1 MNGRWRWWVIPL
13 VILLCIGALWFPLP
27 CRYEETTFA
36 RASSAVI
43 HLSSAPA
50 VSSSPQRNK
59 AQPST
64 PVQRPFP
71 SPQNLPVPVQ
81 PLRQTLQTSPA
92 EEYAIAPKADIS
104 APSIQELASLLP
116 DLPQT
121 HPEPETK
128 ESESQKTA
136 EDVQEAPS
144 DAPGETDTPADTA
157 ANLPQI
163 EAEQMVPVGYK
174 EMDSD
179 TIAPKFNTGELSKRI
194 VYPPTAKRQR
204 ITGEALLLLY
214 ISANGHVDEAEIVE
228 DSGYGFGMA
237 ARDAFL
243 GLEGIPAMRNGVPI
257 AVKIRYPIHFSLR

>member
-1 MNGRWRWWVIPL
+1 MNGRWRRWVIPL
-13 VILLCIGALWFPLP
+13 TILLCIGTLWFPLP
-27 CRYEETTFA
+27 RRYEETTFA

-50 VSSSPQRNK
+50 EPSSSQRNK
-59 AQPST
+59 AQPPT

-71 SPQNLPVPVQ
+71 SPQNLPIPVQ
-81 PLRQTLQTSPA
+81 PLHQTSQTSPI
-92 EEYAIAPKADIS
+92 EECVAVPKADIS

-121 HPEPETK
+121 HPEPE
-128 ESESQKTA
+128 SQKTA
-136 EDVQEAPS
+136 EDVPKAPS
-144 DAPGETDTPADTA
+144 DTSGETDTPTDTA
-157 ANLPQI
+157 ANSPQI
-163 EAEQMVPVGYK
+163 EADQMVSVGYK

-179 TIAPKFNTGELSKRI
+179 TIAPKFNTRELSKRI
-194 VYPPTAKRQR
+194 VYPPAAKRQR

-228 DSGYGFGMA
+228 DSGYGFGAA
-237 ARDAFL
+237 ARNAFL